1 MREKLVQAAIAIAG
15 AALVVLLAS
24 MLLLMD
30 AEYPGARAEANGVT
44 FPPIEEFERYTT
56 VERGV
61 SAEHMM
67 TSREALAALKEG
79 SPVPV
84 GTHMVLVDYRD
95 GKVFRYFV
103 SQKVG
108 EGVDEWAFQWFHPD
122 RSIKA
127 DENTARCYSCHR
139 SRQDSQFMFT
149 MPEAQAFGS

>member
-1 MREKLVQAAIAIAG
+1 MLV
-15 AALVVLLAS
+15 
-24 MLLLMD
+24 MD
-30 AEYPGARAEANGVT
+30 AEYPGARAEANAVT
-44 FPPIEEFERYTT
+44 FPPIEEFEHYTT

-79 SPVPV
+79 TPVPV

-108 EGVDEWAFQWFHPD
+108 KGADEWAFQWFHPD

-139 SRQDSQFMFT
+139 SRQDSHFMFT
-149 MPEAQAFGS
+149 LSEAQAFGS

>member
-1 MREKLVQAAIAIAG
+1 VREKLVQAAIAIAG

-103 SQKVG
+103 SQ
-108 EGVDEWAFQWFHPD
+108 
-122 RSIKA
+122 
-127 DENTARCYSCHR
+127 NTARCYSCHR